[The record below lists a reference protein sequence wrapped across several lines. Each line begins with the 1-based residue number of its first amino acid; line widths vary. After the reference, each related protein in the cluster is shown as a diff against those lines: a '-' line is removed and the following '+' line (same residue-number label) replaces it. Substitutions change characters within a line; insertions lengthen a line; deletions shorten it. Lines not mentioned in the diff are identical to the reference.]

1 MVNHQLFTVHPPPLN
16 FDSEDNFMVSFDLSS
31 EQKLLREMA
40 RRFAQNEMAP
50 VAGQYDERGEFAT
63 EVYDKAFTAGLMN
76 DIIPEQ
82 YGGAGLSAFETALVA
97 EELAAGC
104 AGMATTTLGNGLAT
118 IPILNVGSEEQK
130 ERFLTM
136 LTEKLAFASFDLT
149 EPGAGSDAAAIAT
162 TATKKGD
169 RYILNG
175 EKCFITNGGVAEF
188 HVVFATLDK
197 SKRSKGI
204 TAFIVPSDTPGVSAG
219 KDENKMGHRASNTT
233 SVLFENV
240 EIPHSFRLGEEG
252 QGFKIALQTLDRARS
267 SVAAIGVGVARAAM
281 DHAVAYAR
289 ERVAFGQPI
298 AGHQGIEFMIAEMA
312 RDVEAARMLTWHA
325 AWLFDQGKNAS
336 MESSCAKLFA
346 TDTAMRVATDA
357 VQIFG
362 GNGYMR
368 EYPVE
373 KLMRDAKLLQ
383 IYEGTNQIQ
392 RIVIA
397 RNVIGT

>member
-1 MVNHQLFTVHPPPLN
+1 
-16 FDSEDNFMVSFDLSS
+16 MVSFELSS
-31 EQKLLREMA
+31 EQELLQEMA

-50 VAGQYDERGEFAT
+50 VAAQYDERGEFAT
-63 EVYDKAFTAGLMN
+63 AVYEKAFAAGLMN

-82 YGGAGLSAFETALVA
+82 YGGAGLSTFESALIA
-97 EELAAGC
+97 EELATGC
-104 AGMATTTLGNGLAT
+104 AGMATTTRGNGLAT
-118 IPILNVGSEEQK
+118 IPILSAGTEEQK
-130 ERFLTM
+130 EQFLTM
-136 LTEKLAFASFDLT
+136 LTDKLAFASFDLT
-149 EPGAGSDAAAIAT
+149 EPGAGSDVASMSTSA
-162 TATKKGD
+162 KKNGN

-175 EKCFITNGGVAEF
+175 EKCFITNGGVATF
-188 HVVFATLDK
+188 HVVFATLDR
-197 SKRSKGI
+197 SMRSKGV
-204 TAFIVPSDTPGVSAG
+204 TAFIVPSDTPGVTPG

-240 EIPHSFRLGEEG
+240 EIPETLRLGAEG
-252 QGFKIALQTLDRARS
+252 HGFKIAMQTLDKARS
-267 SVAAIGVGVARAAM
+267 SVAAMGVGVARSALEQS
-281 DHAVAYAR
+281 VAYSR
-289 ERVAFGQPI
+289 ERVTFGQPI
-298 AGHQGIEFMIAEMA
+298 ADHQGIQFMIAEMA
-312 RDVEAARMLTWHA
+312 RDVEAARMLTWRA

-368 EYPVE
+368 EYSVE

-392 RIVIA
+392 RLVIA
-397 RNVIGT
+397 KNVIGA